1 MLIINKASAGSGKTY
16 NLVFE
21 FIKMLLG
28 YKEKD
33 SEQSKYK
40 LKPNLHNEHNKILAI
55 TFTNKATEEMK
66 QRIVKELG
74 NMATDPEES
83 DHLEKIA
90 ETFGVSKEKVSE
102 AAAKAHKQLLIDYAN
117 FNVSTIDSFFQTV
130 LRTFAFDVDLPGD
143 FTIELSDEFAIAVG
157 IGDLKRDMRT
167 SNHNDYLSQ
176 WIRTYVTNT
185 VNRGE
190 SWNVLKDSSNEQTF
204 SKTITLSDFAK
215 YLTNETV
222 KKHLDKLREW
232 ITEGNGANLKALI
245 NRLNEMSK
253 SLASEIQAFGQWC
266 DTNYD
271 DLDLNGKKKS
281 TAVKL
286 KDFKPSSKVDKK
298 LIEPYKASDPWYKK
312 STTEDAKEQFDGR
325 LEKVYTAL
333 NNMAAVKAI
342 SENIYRLGLLYHI
355 DNNIKNYNNENNT
368 ILLSN
373 TNDILKDVIGG
384 DNAPYIYARLGTFIN
399 NFLIDEFQ
407 DTSKMQ
413 WENLEPLLL
422 DSLSAGHDDLIIGDV
437 KQSIYRFRNSDPH
450 LLANEVEASFGGF
463 KKKEGKDKDNNENI
477 NWRSDKKVVEF
488 NNMVFEHLAKELGLF
503 EKFYSNVHQNV
514 SKKHENTEGYVH
526 YELLSNEDTGKEEN
540 KEKKYKDKAIEQTI
554 STIDDMLE
562 RGYKQRDIAILVN
575 TNSEG
580 EQIID
585 ALLHKEGINVVSE
598 ESLLIS
604 SSSAVSTIITLL
616 NAIDRTAQPGE
627 VDKKRKEKLTPK
639 EFLFRYQY
647 LLSTGGDRNN
657 PITAFRKALDIDS
670 DFDLSKVIK
679 GDEPVTLDVIVDRIL
694 KHFVGQDTLDEE
706 MTFILAFKDLV
717 ADYMESFGSNVHFF
731 LKWWNKTGY
740 RRTVSSPSGINAI
753 QVMTI
758 HKSKGLEFPCVI
770 IPFCDWKFD
779 KEGIEWIEPSQ
790 ELVKLI
796 TNSNENNVNLPPIL
810 PIKRNA
816 LTTSLRQF
824 NESLEK
830 CETDSKM
837 DTLNKT
843 YVAFTRAVNE
853 LVMFAPA
860 DADKSHENLRSI
872 LTPLLIKDNEVL
884 FKQGHQI
891 TKEEKEAKEEKERQE
906 KEEKKKKKAKK
917 TDDDVEPK
925 KYQLE
930 HLAIIPPRR
939 DKAEKGIKYKV
950 PELITRL
957 SNARQ
962 FDGTAMHNI
971 MQRVKTPAD
980 LTSAIDYYYKKSIIN
995 DEERSRYGKILA
1007 GALSDPRVKEWFA
1020 DEVKVLNETELL
1032 RYEGDPDNEEHFQFD
1047 FTTCRPD
1054 RVVLTRD
1061 GRTIVI
1067 DYKFGAYESKY
1078 QMQVRN
1084 YMNLL
1089 EEIGYE
1095 RLEGY
1100 IWYVQEGNIE
1110 RVEQKPIGYA

>member
-33 SEQSKYK
+33 SEQSAYK
-40 LKPNLHNEHNKILAI
+40 LKNKLNNEHNKILAI

-74 NMATDPEES
+74 YMANDPEES
-83 DHLEKIA
+83 EHLEKIA
-90 ETFGVSKEKVSE
+90 EAFGVSQKKVSE

-117 FNVSTIDSFFQTV
+117 FNISTIDSFFQTV

-143 FTIELSDEFAIAVG
+143 FAIELSDEFAIAVG
-157 IGDLKRDMRT
+157 VSDLKRDMRT
-167 SNHNDYLSQ
+167 SSNNDYLSK
-176 WIRTYVTNT
+176 WIQTYVTDS
-185 VNRGE
+185 VNSGDG
-190 SWNVLKDSSNEQTF
+190 WNVLKDSSGEQTNRN
-204 SKTITLSDFAK
+204 TITISDFAK
-215 YLTNETV
+215 YLTNENV

-232 ITEGNGANLKALI
+232 ITEGDGANLKALI
-245 NRLNEMSK
+245 NRLNDMSR
-253 SLASEIQAFGQWC
+253 SLASEIRAFGQWC
-266 DTNYD
+266 DINYD
-271 DLDLNGKKKS
+271 SLDLNGKKKT

-286 KDFKPSSKVDKK
+286 KDFKPGSKVDKA
-298 LIEPYKASDPWYKK
+298 LIESYNSSESWTKK
-312 STTEDAKEQFDGR
+312 STTTEVADDFGER
-325 LEKVYTAL
+325 LEKVQTAL
-333 NNMAAVKAI
+333 KGMAVVKAI

-407 DTSKMQ
+407 DTSHMQ

-422 DSLSAGHDDLIIGDV
+422 DSLSAGHDNLIIGDV

-450 LLANEVEASFGGF
+450 LLANEVEASFGSY
-463 KKKEGKDKDNNENI
+463 KKKEGQDNDNNGNI
-477 NWRSDKKVVEF
+477 NWRSDKEIVEF
-488 NNMVFEHLAKELGLF
+488 NNMVFKYLAEKLGLSHY
-503 EKFYSNVHQNV
+503 YSNVHQNV

-526 YELLSNEDTGKEEN
+526 YELLSDDDAEKF
-540 KEKKYKDKAIEQTI
+540 KEKAIKLAIATI
-554 STIDDMLE
+554 NDMLD
-562 RGYKQRDIAILVN
+562 RGYEQRDIAILVN
-575 TNSEG
+575 SNSEG
-580 EQIID
+580 EQIIA
-585 ALLHKEGINVVSE
+585 ALLQEDGINVVSE

-616 NAIDRTAQPGE
+616 NAIDRTAQPDGVAE
-627 VDKKRKEKLTPK
+627 ADKKRKEKLTPK

-647 LLSTGGDRNN
+647 LLSTGADKNN
-657 PITAFRKALDIDS
+657 PKAAFRKALDIDS

-717 ADYMESFGSNVHFF
+717 ADYMETFGSNVHFF

-790 ELVKLI
+790 KLVNFVKESGE
-796 TNSNENNVNLPPIL
+796 NSVILPPIL
-810 PIKRNA
+810 PINRSR
-816 LTTSLRQF
+816 LTTSLEQF
-824 NESLEK
+824 SDSLKK
-830 CETDSKM
+830 CETDAKM

-853 LVMFAPA
+853 LVMFAPGEK
-860 DADKSHENLRSI
+860 DNKKEFLRSE
-872 LTPLLIKDNEVL
+872 LTPLLLKDNEVL
-884 FKQGHQI
+884 LEHGHKI
-891 TKEEKEAKEEKERQE
+891 TKEEKQAKEEKERQE
-906 KEEKKKKKAKK
+906 KEEKKKKKAKN
-917 TDDDVEPK
+917 DDEIEPK

-930 HLAIIPPRR
+930 HLLIIPPQR

-957 SNARQ
+957 SNPKQ

-971 MQRVKTPAD
+971 MQRVKTAAD
-980 LTSAIDYYYKKSIIN
+980 LASAIDYYHKKSIIN

-1007 GALSDPRVKEWFA
+1007 RALSDPRVKEWFA
-1020 DEVKVLNETELL
+1020 DDVKVLNETELL
-1032 RYEGDPDNEEHFQFD
+1032 HYVGDPDNEEYFQLD
-1047 FTTCRPD
+1047 FTICRPD
-1054 RVVLTRD
+1054 RVVRTRD

-1067 DYKFGAYESKY
+1067 DYKFGAYDSKY
-1078 QMQVRN
+1078 QYQVRN

-1110 RVEQKPIGYA
+1110 RVEQKPIA